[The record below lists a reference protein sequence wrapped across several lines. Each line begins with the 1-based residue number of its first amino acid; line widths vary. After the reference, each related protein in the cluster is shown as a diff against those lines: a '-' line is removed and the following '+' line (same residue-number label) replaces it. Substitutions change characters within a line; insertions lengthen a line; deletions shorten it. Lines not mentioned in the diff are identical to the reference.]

1 MIKELVLENDRV
13 SLPGLGVFVCEYV
26 PASFSD
32 KGFVINPPYKRIYF
46 RSKKEDDGLLVSFY
60 AGKNGVDMDVAEK
73 FVEDAVSDIRQEL
86 ESKRSVEFP
95 GLGKLRS
102 TKENTLFFVADQ
114 DLDIYP
120 DGFGLVS
127 VSLKSSESED
137 IPESVPVTP
146 AAPAA
151 PAAPEAPA
159 APVAPEA
166 PADPAAPATPV
177 APAAPE
183 APAIPETSVAPAAP
197 ATPETPEAP
206 VTPAAP
212 EAPAIPE
219 SGKKKAPAWK
229 WVLAVTGIVVLA
241 LALFAIVA
249 RIFPDSGFING
260 LLYSEEEIEILKWA
274 GLL

>member
-1 MIKELVLENDRV
+1 MDVLLLSRMIKELVLENDRV

-60 AGKNGVDMDVAEK
+60 AGKNGVDKDVAEK

-95 GLGKLRS
+95 ELGKLRS

-151 PAAPEAPA
+151 SATSVPPE
-159 APVAPEA
+159 V
-166 PADPAAPATPV
+166 PAAPAVPV
-177 APAAPE
+177 APAAP
-183 APAIPETSVAPAAP
+183 AVSETVEP
-197 ATPETPEAP
+197 P
-206 VTPAAP
+206 VTAATP

>member
-1 MIKELVLENDRV
+1 MDVLLLSRMIKELVLENDRV

-60 AGKNGVDMDVAEK
+60 AGKNGVDKDVAEK

-95 GLGKLRS
+95 ELGKLRS

-127 VSLKSSESED
+127 VSLKSSETED

-146 AAPAA
+146 AVPVASATPVTPEVPAA
-151 PAAPEAPA
+151 PA
-159 APVAPEA
+159 V
-166 PADPAAPATPV
+166 PV
-177 APAAPE
+177 APAAP
-183 APAIPETSVAPAAP
+183 AVSETV
-197 ATPETPEAP
+197 ETP
-206 VTPAAP
+206 VTAATP

-229 WVLAVTGIVVLA
+229 WGLAVTGIVVLA

-274 GLL
+274 GFL

>member
-1 MIKELVLENDRV
+1 MDVLLLSRMIKELVLENDRV

-95 GLGKLRS
+95 ELGKLRS

-151 PAAPEAPA
+151 P
-159 APVAPEA
+159 V
-166 PADPAAPATPV
+166 T
-177 APAAPE
+177 
-183 APAIPETSVAPAAP
+183 PAIPEG
-197 ATPETPEAP
+197 
-206 VTPAAP
+206 
-212 EAPAIPE
+212 
-219 SGKKKAPAWK
+219 GKKKAPVWK
-229 WVLAVTGIVVLA
+229 WGLAISGIVVLA

>member
-1 MIKELVLENDRV
+1 MDVLLLSRMIKELVLENDRV

-95 GLGKLRS
+95 ELGKLRS

-137 IPESVPVTP
+137 IPESVPATP

-151 PAAPEAPA
+151 P
-159 APVAPEA
+159 
-166 PADPAAPATPV
+166 
-177 APAAPE
+177 
-183 APAIPETSVAPAAP
+183 
-197 ATPETPEAP
+197 
-206 VTPAAP
+206 VT
-212 EAPAIPE
+212 PAIPE

-229 WVLAVTGIVVLA
+229 WGMAISGIVVLA

>member
-60 AGKNGVDMDVAEK
+60 AGKNGVDKDVAEK

-95 GLGKLRS
+95 ELGKLRS

-151 PAAPEAPA
+151 SATSVPPE
-159 APVAPEA
+159 V
-166 PADPAAPATPV
+166 PAAPAVPV
-177 APAAPE
+177 APAAP
-183 APAIPETSVAPAAP
+183 AVSETV
-197 ATPETPEAP
+197 ETP
-206 VTPAAP
+206 VTAATP

-219 SGKKKAPAWK
+219 SGKKMAPAWK

>member
-1 MIKELVLENDRV
+1 MDVLLLSRMIKELVLENDRV

-73 FVEDAVSDIRQEL
+73 FVEDAVSDIRKEL
-86 ESKRSVEFP
+86 ESKRSMEFP

-127 VSLKSSESED
+127 VSLKSSETED
-137 IPESVPVTP
+137 IPESVPATP

-151 PAAPEAPA
+151 SATSVPPE
-159 APVAPEA
+159 V
-166 PADPAAPATPV
+166 PAAPAVPEVSEEPV
-177 APAAPE
+177 APE

-197 ATPETPEAP
+197 AAPAAP
-206 VTPAAP
+206 VTPA
-212 EAPAIPE
+212 IPE
-219 SGKKKAPAWK
+219 GGKKKAPVWK
-229 WVLAVTGIVVLA
+229 WGLAISGIVVLA

>member
-1 MIKELVLENDRV
+1 MDVLLLSRMIKELVLENDRV

-60 AGKNGVDMDVAEK
+60 AGKNGVDKDVAEK

-95 GLGKLRS
+95 ELGKLRS

-127 VSLKSSESED
+127 VSLKSSETED

-146 AAPAA
+146 AVPVASATPVTPEVPAA
-151 PAAPEAPA
+151 PA
-159 APVAPEA
+159 V
-166 PADPAAPATPV
+166 PV
-177 APAAPE
+177 APAAP
-183 APAIPETSVAPAAP
+183 AVSETV
-197 ATPETPEAP
+197 ETP
-206 VTPAAP
+206 VTAATP

-219 SGKKKAPAWK
+219 SGKKKAPAWI
-229 WVLAVTGIVVLA
+229 WGLAISGIVVLA

>member
-95 GLGKLRS
+95 ELGKLRS

-151 PAAPEAPA
+151 SATSVPPE
-159 APVAPEA
+159 V
-166 PADPAAPATPV
+166 PAAPAVPV
-177 APAAPE
+177 APAAP
-183 APAIPETSVAPAAP
+183 AVSETV
-197 ATPETPEAP
+197 ETP
-206 VTPAAP
+206 VTAATP

-229 WVLAVTGIVVLA
+229 WGLAILGIVVLA

>member
-146 AAPAA
+146 SAPAASATSVTPEVPAA
-151 PAAPEAPA
+151 PAVPEVSEE
-159 APVAPEA
+159 PV
-166 PADPAAPATPV
+166 
-177 APAAPE
+177 
-183 APAIPETSVAPAAP
+183 
-197 ATPETPEAP
+197 
-206 VTPAAP
+206 AP

-219 SGKKKAPAWK
+219 SGKKAPAWK
-229 WVLAVTGIVVLA
+229 WGLAILGIVVLA

>member
-60 AGKNGVDMDVAEK
+60 AGKNGVDKDVAEK

-95 GLGKLRS
+95 ELGKLRS

-151 PAAPEAPA
+151 SATSVPPE
-159 APVAPEA
+159 V
-166 PADPAAPATPV
+166 PAAPAVPV
-177 APAAPE
+177 APAAP
-183 APAIPETSVAPAAP
+183 AVSETV
-197 ATPETPEAP
+197 ETP
-206 VTPAAP
+206 VTAATP

-219 SGKKKAPAWK
+219 SGKKMAPAWK
-229 WVLAVTGIVVLA
+229 WVLAILGIVVLA

>member
-146 AAPAA
+146 SAPAASATSVTPEVPAA
-151 PAAPEAPA
+151 PAVPEVSEE
-159 APVAPEA
+159 PV
-166 PADPAAPATPV
+166 
-177 APAAPE
+177 APE

-197 ATPETPEAP
+197 AAP
-206 VTPAAP
+206 VT
-212 EAPAIPE
+212 PAIPE
-219 SGKKKAPAWK
+219 SGKKAPAWK
-229 WVLAVTGIVVLA
+229 WGLAILGIVVLA

>member
-1 MIKELVLENDRV
+1 MDVLLLSRMIKELVLENDRV

-73 FVEDAVSDIRQEL
+73 FVEDAVSDIRKEL
-86 ESKRSVEFP
+86 ESKRSMEFP

-137 IPESVPVTP
+137 IPESVPATSAAPAASATSVPPEVP
-146 AAPAA
+146 AAPAV
-151 PAAPEAPA
+151 PEVSEE
-159 APVAPEA
+159 PV
-166 PADPAAPATPV
+166 
-177 APAAPE
+177 APE

-197 ATPETPEAP
+197 AA
-206 VTPAAP
+206 PAAP

-219 SGKKKAPAWK
+219 GGNKKAPVWK
-229 WVLAVTGIVVLA
+229 WVLAITGIVVLA

>member
-1 MIKELVLENDRV
+1 MDVLLLSRMIKELVLENDRV

-60 AGKNGVDMDVAEK
+60 AGKNGVDKDVAEK

-95 GLGKLRS
+95 ELGKLRS

-151 PAAPEAPA
+151 SATSVPPE
-159 APVAPEA
+159 V
-166 PADPAAPATPV
+166 PAAPAVPV
-177 APAAPE
+177 APAAP
-183 APAIPETSVAPAAP
+183 AVSETV
-197 ATPETPEAP
+197 ETP
-206 VTPAAP
+206 VTAATP

-229 WVLAVTGIVVLA
+229 WVLAVAGMAVLA
-241 LALFAIVA
+241 LVLFAISA

>member
-1 MIKELVLENDRV
+1 MDVLLLSRMIKELVLENDRV

-95 GLGKLRS
+95 ELGKLRS

-127 VSLKSSESED
+127 VSLKSSETED

-151 PAAPEAPA
+151 P
-159 APVAPEA
+159 
-166 PADPAAPATPV
+166 
-177 APAAPE
+177 
-183 APAIPETSVAPAAP
+183 
-197 ATPETPEAP
+197 
-206 VTPAAP
+206 VT
-212 EAPAIPE
+212 PAIPE
-219 SGKKKAPAWK
+219 SGKKKVPAWK
-229 WVLAVTGIVVLA
+229 WGLAISGIVVLA

>member
-60 AGKNGVDMDVAEK
+60 AGKNGVDKDVAEK

-95 GLGKLRS
+95 ELGKLRS

-127 VSLKSSESED
+127 VSLKSSETED

-146 AAPAA
+146 AVPVASATPVTPEVPAA
-151 PAAPEAPA
+151 PA
-159 APVAPEA
+159 V
-166 PADPAAPATPV
+166 PV
-177 APAAPE
+177 APAAP
-183 APAIPETSVAPAAP
+183 AVSETV
-197 ATPETPEAP
+197 ETP
-206 VTPAAP
+206 VTAATP

-229 WVLAVTGIVVLA
+229 WGLAVTGIVVLA

-274 GLL
+274 GFL

>member
-1 MIKELVLENDRV
+1 MDVLLLSRMIKELVLENDRV

-73 FVEDAVSDIRQEL
+73 FVEDAVSDIRKEL
-86 ESKRSVEFP
+86 ESKRSMEFP

-151 PAAPEAPA
+151 S
-159 APVAPEA
+159 
-166 PADPAAPATPV
+166 AT
-177 APAAPE
+177 
-183 APAIPETSVAPAAP
+183 
-197 ATPETPEAP
+197 
-206 VTPAAP
+206 P

-219 SGKKKAPAWK
+219 SGKKKVPVWK
-229 WVLAVTGIVVLA
+229 WVLAILGIVVLA

>member
-1 MIKELVLENDRV
+1 MDVLLLSRMIKELVLENDRV

-60 AGKNGVDMDVAEK
+60 AGKNGVDKDVAEK

-95 GLGKLRS
+95 ELGKLRS

-151 PAAPEAPA
+151 SATSVPPE
-159 APVAPEA
+159 V
-166 PADPAAPATPV
+166 PAAPAVPV
-177 APAAPE
+177 APAAP
-183 APAIPETSVAPAAP
+183 AVSETV
-197 ATPETPEAP
+197 ETP
-206 VTPAAP
+206 VTAATP

-229 WVLAVTGIVVLA
+229 WGLAILGIVVLA

>member
-1 MIKELVLENDRV
+1 MDVLLLSRMIKELVLENDRV

-60 AGKNGVDMDVAEK
+60 AGKNGVDKDVAEK

-95 GLGKLRS
+95 ELGKLRS

-151 PAAPEAPA
+151 S
-159 APVAPEA
+159 
-166 PADPAAPATPV
+166 AT
-177 APAAPE
+177 
-183 APAIPETSVAPAAP
+183 
-197 ATPETPEAP
+197 
-206 VTPAAP
+206 P

-219 SGKKKAPAWK
+219 SGKKKVPVWK
-229 WVLAVTGIVVLA
+229 WVLAILGIVVLA

>member
-73 FVEDAVSDIRQEL
+73 FVEDEVSDIRQEL

-146 AAPAA
+146 SAPAASATSVTPEVPAA
-151 PAAPEAPA
+151 PAVPEVSEE
-159 APVAPEA
+159 PV
-166 PADPAAPATPV
+166 
-177 APAAPE
+177 APE

-197 ATPETPEAP
+197 AAP
-206 VTPAAP
+206 VT
-212 EAPAIPE
+212 PAIPE
-219 SGKKKAPAWK
+219 SGKKAPAWK
-229 WVLAVTGIVVLA
+229 WGLAILGIVVLA

>member
-1 MIKELVLENDRV
+1 MDVLLLSRMIKELVLENDRV

-73 FVEDAVSDIRQEL
+73 FVEDEVSDIRQEL

-146 AAPAA
+146 SAPAASATSVTPEVPAA
-151 PAAPEAPA
+151 PAVPEVSEE
-159 APVAPEA
+159 PV
-166 PADPAAPATPV
+166 
-177 APAAPE
+177 APE

-197 ATPETPEAP
+197 AAP
-206 VTPAAP
+206 VT
-212 EAPAIPE
+212 PAIPE
-219 SGKKKAPAWK
+219 SGKKAPAWK
-229 WVLAVTGIVVLA
+229 WGLAILGIVVLA

>member
-1 MIKELVLENDRV
+1 MDVLLLSRMIKELVLENDRV

-32 KGFVINPPYKRIYF
+32 KGFAINPPYKRIYF

-60 AGKNGVDMDVAEK
+60 AGKNGVDKDVAEK

-95 GLGKLRS
+95 ELGKLRS

-151 PAAPEAPA
+151 SATSVPPE
-159 APVAPEA
+159 V
-166 PADPAAPATPV
+166 PAAPAVPV
-177 APAAPE
+177 APAAP
-183 APAIPETSVAPAAP
+183 AVSETVEP
-197 ATPETPEAP
+197 P
-206 VTPAAP
+206 VTAATP

>member
-1 MIKELVLENDRV
+1 MDVLLLSRMIKELVLENDRV

-95 GLGKLRS
+95 ELGKLRS

-127 VSLKSSESED
+127 VSLKSSETED

-146 AAPAA
+146 AVPVASATPVTPEVPAA
-151 PAAPEAPA
+151 PA
-159 APVAPEA
+159 V
-166 PADPAAPATPV
+166 PV
-177 APAAPE
+177 APAAP
-183 APAIPETSVAPAAP
+183 AVSETV
-197 ATPETPEAP
+197 ETP
-206 VTPAAP
+206 VTAATP

-229 WVLAVTGIVVLA
+229 WGLAILGIVVLA

>member
-1 MIKELVLENDRV
+1 MDVLLLSRMIKELVLENDRV

-60 AGKNGVDMDVAEK
+60 AGKNGVDKDVAEK

-95 GLGKLRS
+95 ELGKLRS

-146 AAPAA
+146 AVPAASATPVTPEVPAA
-151 PAAPEAPA
+151 PA
-159 APVAPEA
+159 V
-166 PADPAAPATPV
+166 PV
-177 APAAPE
+177 APAAP
-183 APAIPETSVAPAAP
+183 AVSETV
-197 ATPETPEAP
+197 ETP
-206 VTPAAP
+206 VTAATP

>member
-1 MIKELVLENDRV
+1 MDVLLLSRMIKELVLENDRV

-95 GLGKLRS
+95 ELGKLRS

-151 PAAPEAPA
+151 P
-159 APVAPEA
+159 
-166 PADPAAPATPV
+166 
-177 APAAPE
+177 
-183 APAIPETSVAPAAP
+183 
-197 ATPETPEAP
+197 
-206 VTPAAP
+206 VT
-212 EAPAIPE
+212 PAIPE

-229 WVLAVTGIVVLA
+229 WGMAISGIVVLA

>member
-1 MIKELVLENDRV
+1 MDVLLLSRMIKELVLENDRV

-95 GLGKLRS
+95 ELGKLRS

-151 PAAPEAPA
+151 P
-159 APVAPEA
+159 V
-166 PADPAAPATPV
+166 T
-177 APAAPE
+177 
-183 APAIPETSVAPAAP
+183 PAIPEG
-197 ATPETPEAP
+197 
-206 VTPAAP
+206 
-212 EAPAIPE
+212 
-219 SGKKKAPAWK
+219 GKKKAPVWK
-229 WVLAVTGIVVLA
+229 WGLAISGIVVLA

-249 RIFPDSGFING
+249 RIFPDSGFINV

>member
-1 MIKELVLENDRV
+1 MDVLLLSRMIKELVLENDRV

-95 GLGKLRS
+95 ELGKLRS

-127 VSLKSSESED
+127 VSLKSSETED

-151 PAAPEAPA
+151 SATSVPPE
-159 APVAPEA
+159 V
-166 PADPAAPATPV
+166 PAAPAVPV
-177 APAAPE
+177 APAAPAVSETVETPVTAATPE
-183 APAIPETSVAPAAP
+183 APAIPEG
-197 ATPETPEAP
+197 
-206 VTPAAP
+206 
-212 EAPAIPE
+212 
-219 SGKKKAPAWK
+219 GKKKAPVWK
-229 WVLAVTGIVVLA
+229 WGLAISGIVVLA

>member
-1 MIKELVLENDRV
+1 MDVLLLSRMIKELVLENDRV

-60 AGKNGVDMDVAEK
+60 AGKNGVDKDVAEK

-95 GLGKLRS
+95 ELGKLRS

-151 PAAPEAPA
+151 SATSVPPE
-159 APVAPEA
+159 V
-166 PADPAAPATPV
+166 PAAPAVPV
-177 APAAPE
+177 APAAP
-183 APAIPETSVAPAAP
+183 AVSETV
-197 ATPETPEAP
+197 ETP
-206 VTPAAP
+206 VTAATP

-229 WVLAVTGIVVLA
+229 WGLAISGIVVLA

>member
-1 MIKELVLENDRV
+1 MDVLLLSRMIKELVLENDRV

-95 GLGKLRS
+95 ELGKLRS

-151 PAAPEAPA
+151 P
-159 APVAPEA
+159 
-166 PADPAAPATPV
+166 
-177 APAAPE
+177 
-183 APAIPETSVAPAAP
+183 
-197 ATPETPEAP
+197 
-206 VTPAAP
+206 VT
-212 EAPAIPE
+212 PAIPE
-219 SGKKKAPAWK
+219 SGKKAPVWK
-229 WVLAVTGIVVLA
+229 WGLAISGIVVLA

>member
-1 MIKELVLENDRV
+1 MDVLLLSRMIKELVLENDRV

-146 AAPAA
+146 SAPAASATSVTPEVPAA
-151 PAAPEAPA
+151 PAVPEVSEE
-159 APVAPEA
+159 PV
-166 PADPAAPATPV
+166 
-177 APAAPE
+177 APE

-197 ATPETPEAP
+197 AAP
-206 VTPAAP
+206 VT
-212 EAPAIPE
+212 PAIPE
-219 SGKKKAPAWK
+219 SGKKAPAWK
-229 WVLAVTGIVVLA
+229 WGLAILGIVVLA

>member
-1 MIKELVLENDRV
+1 MDVLLLSRMIKELVLENDRV

-95 GLGKLRS
+95 EWGKLRS

-151 PAAPEAPA
+151 P
-159 APVAPEA
+159 V
-166 PADPAAPATPV
+166 T
-177 APAAPE
+177 
-183 APAIPETSVAPAAP
+183 PAIPEG
-197 ATPETPEAP
+197 
-206 VTPAAP
+206 
-212 EAPAIPE
+212 
-219 SGKKKAPAWK
+219 GKKKAPVWK
-229 WVLAVTGIVVLA
+229 WGLAISGIVVLA

-249 RIFPDSGFING
+249 RIFPDSGFINV

>member
-60 AGKNGVDMDVAEK
+60 AGKNGVDKDVAEK

-95 GLGKLRS
+95 ELGKLRS

-151 PAAPEAPA
+151 SATSVPPE
-159 APVAPEA
+159 V
-166 PADPAAPATPV
+166 PAAPAVPV
-177 APAAPE
+177 APAAP
-183 APAIPETSVAPAAP
+183 AVSETV
-197 ATPETPEAP
+197 ETP
-206 VTPAAP
+206 VTAATP

-229 WVLAVTGIVVLA
+229 WGLAILGIVVLA

>member
-60 AGKNGVDMDVAEK
+60 AGKNGVDKDVAEK

-95 GLGKLRS
+95 ELGKLRS

-151 PAAPEAPA
+151 SATSVPPE
-159 APVAPEA
+159 V
-166 PADPAAPATPV
+166 PAAPAVPV
-177 APAAPE
+177 APAAP
-183 APAIPETSVAPAAP
+183 AVSETV
-197 ATPETPEAP
+197 EAP
-206 VTPAAP
+206 VTAATP

-229 WVLAVTGIVVLA
+229 WGLAILGIVVLA

>member
-60 AGKNGVDMDVAEK
+60 AGKNGVDKDVAEK

-95 GLGKLRS
+95 ELGKLRS

-146 AAPAA
+146 AVPAASATPVTPEVPAA
-151 PAAPEAPA
+151 PA
-159 APVAPEA
+159 V
-166 PADPAAPATPV
+166 PV
-177 APAAPE
+177 APAAP
-183 APAIPETSVAPAAP
+183 AVSETV
-197 ATPETPEAP
+197 ETP
-206 VTPAAP
+206 VTAATP